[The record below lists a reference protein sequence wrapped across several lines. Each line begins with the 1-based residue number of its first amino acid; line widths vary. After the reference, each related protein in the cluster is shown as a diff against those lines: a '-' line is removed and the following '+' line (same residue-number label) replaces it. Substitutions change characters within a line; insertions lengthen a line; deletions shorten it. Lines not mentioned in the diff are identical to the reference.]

1 MERILGSL
9 NKGERSLMFNLASAV
24 LGATDQH
31 FHQWISRRAPQE
43 ESLFILDLVNLTNRS
58 CC

>member
-1 MERILGSL
+1 MERNLGSL

-31 FHQWISRRAPQE
+31 FHEWFSRRAPQE
-43 ESLFILDLVNLTNRS
+43 ESLFFLDLLNLTNHS